1 MTVREANLTASSSAD
16 REPELIETAGTAR
29 LHLTLATADY
39 DHVRD
44 LTTGAVR
51 AEGTLLTAFVLP
63 IEEIFYRFIKNREW
77 DVSEMSFGKFIGYAD
92 QGNSPFVGIPVFPSR
107 VFRHS
112 AFYVRSDRGIS
123 HPKDLEGKRVGIPEW
138 AQTAG
143 IYARGFL
150 SETADVDLRKVQW
163 VQAGMNEAGREE
175 KVEFKL
181 PDGIHYEQRRDTTIS
196 AMLLSGE
203 IDAAISA
210 RVPDAFDNSGG
221 RIVRL
226 YPDYRAHEMDYH
238 TATGIY
244 PIMHV
249 IAMRR
254 VVFERYPWVAMNL
267 FKAFD
272 EARRRSL
279 ERIRDVTASRI
290 PVPWAASIAG
300 EWSRNFG
307 DDPFPYGLEQNRRT
321 LDAFCRFAHAQGVT
335 AKKLAPDDLF
345 PKEVRASV
353 RVKAQP
359 SPRSGPDIL
368 RRRPSIL
375 GALDIRT
382 IGGAHHH
389 AGACGDMGRHHGAH
403 AIRQLGRFE

>member
-1 MTVREANLTASSSAD
+1 MTVREANLTPGSSAD
-16 REPELIETAGTAR
+16 REPEIIESGGTAR
-29 LHLTLATADY
+29 LHLTLATTDY

-44 LTTGAVR
+44 LVNGVVR
-51 AEGTLLTAFVLP
+51 PEGITLTAFILNV
-63 IEEIFYRFIKNREW
+63 EEVFYRFIKNREW
-77 DVSEMSFGKFIGYAD
+77 DISEMSFGKFIGYAS

-112 AFYVRSDRGIS
+112 AFYTRTDRGIAT
-123 HPKDLEGKRVGIPEW
+123 PKDLEGKRVGIPEW

-143 IYARGFL
+143 IYARGYL
-150 SETADVDLRKVQW
+150 EETAGVDLTKIEW

-181 PDGIHYEQRRDTTIS
+181 PPGIRYEQRRDTSVS

-210 RVPDAFDNSGG
+210 RVPNAFESGG
-221 RIVRL
+221 GKIVRL
-226 YPDYRAHEMDYH
+226 FPEFRAEEMRYYA
-238 TATGIY
+238 ATGIY

-254 VVFERYPWVAMNL
+254 AVFERYPWVAMNL

-272 EARRRSL
+272 EARHRSL
-279 ERIRDVTASRI
+279 ERIRDLTASRI
-290 PVPWAASIAG
+290 PVPWAAAIAD
-300 EWSRNFG
+300 EWAKGFG
-307 DDPFPYGLEQNRRT
+307 SDPFPYGLDNNRKT

-335 AKKLAPDDLF
+335 ARRLSPDDLF

-353 RVKAQP
+353 RV
-359 SPRSGPDIL
+359 
-368 RRRPSIL
+368 
-375 GALDIRT
+375 
-382 IGGAHHH
+382 
-389 AGACGDMGRHHGAH
+389 
-403 AIRQLGRFE
+403 

>member
-1 MTVREANLTASSSAD
+1 MTVHEANLTAASVAD
-16 REPELIETAGTAR
+16 REPEIIESGGTAR
-29 LHLTLATADY
+29 LHLTLATTDY

-44 LTTGAVR
+44 LVHGVVR
-51 AEGTLLTAFVLP
+51 PEGIVLTAFVLP
-63 IEEIFYRFIKNREW
+63 VEEIFYRFIKNREW
-77 DVSEMSFGKFIGYAD
+77 DVSEMSFGKFIGYAS

-112 AFYVRSDRGIS
+112 AFYVRADRSIAK
-123 HPKDLEGKRVGIPEW
+123 PKELEGKRVGIPEW

-150 SETADVDLRKVQW
+150 TDTAGVDLRKIHW

-181 PDGIHYEQRRDTTIS
+181 PVGIQYEQRRDTSIS

-210 RVPDAFDNSGG
+210 RVPDAFEKGG
-221 RIVRL
+221 GKIVRL
-226 YPDYRAHEMDYH
+226 FPDYRAEEARYH
-238 TATGIY
+238 AATRIY

-254 VVFERYPWVAMNL
+254 AVFDRYPWVAMNL

-272 EARRRSL
+272 DAKRRSL
-279 ERIRDVTASRI
+279 ERIQDLTASRI
-290 PVPWAASIAG
+290 PVPWAAAIAG
-300 EWSRNFG
+300 EWGKNFG
-307 DDPFPYGLEQNRRT
+307 ADPFPYGLEENRKT
-321 LDAFCRFAHAQGVT
+321 LDAFCRFAHEQGVT
-335 AKKLAPDDLF
+335 AKRLTPDDLF

-353 RVKAQP
+353 RV
-359 SPRSGPDIL
+359 
-368 RRRPSIL
+368 
-375 GALDIRT
+375 
-382 IGGAHHH
+382 
-389 AGACGDMGRHHGAH
+389 
-403 AIRQLGRFE
+403 